1 MILYYSPFIQP
12 YVIKKKNHRLFLY
25 SGLSHESHRRDVEQV
40 YLRCSQGSLE
50 WLYPTGAIIVN
61 LRSNIESSPG
71 HMSGLHVCIKPQVY
85 SQVEYE
91 TNVEKQ
97 ALVYNQEF
105 WMCLL
110 GPPCSGFSC
119 VPGACRGSEAAAGR
133 KGPGSGNSAL
143 FQPGRGGAICGGY
156 PTGRHQPEDHSFPV
170 WAGAQSGASDAHVP
184 VPATWFR

>member
-1 MILYYSPFIQP
+1 M
-12 YVIKKKNHRLFLY
+12 IKKKNHCLFLY

-61 LRSNIESSPG
+61 LRPNIEPSPG

-105 WMCLL
+105 
-110 GPPCSGFSC
+110 
-119 VPGACRGSEAAAGR
+119 
-133 KGPGSGNSAL
+133 
-143 FQPGRGGAICGGY
+143 
-156 PTGRHQPEDHSFPV
+156 
-170 WAGAQSGASDAHVP
+170 
-184 VPATWFR
+184 